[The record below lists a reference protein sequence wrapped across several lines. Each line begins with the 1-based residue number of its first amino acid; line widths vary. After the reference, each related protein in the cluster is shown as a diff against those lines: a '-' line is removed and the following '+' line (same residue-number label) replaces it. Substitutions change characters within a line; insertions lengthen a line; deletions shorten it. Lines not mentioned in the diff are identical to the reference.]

1 MSENSP
7 LSSNNPEILRDKR
20 VAAALFVL
28 LAAAI
33 LLPIWI
39 VHYPSLL
46 DFPNHVASA
55 FVLGHLHD
63 PSYTFGQYYA
73 GQWGLKP
80 YIATDFMMMEL
91 AKIVPPLVAGKI
103 VLSLGA
109 LGLPLAACF
118 FLRQVH
124 PGEDALA
131 FWFLLAAHNIFF
143 RYGFIGYFCSLGLM
157 FLMLGLWLRWLK
169 KPSILRWSFAC
180 LALTATYFSHIFGF
194 IFAMLIVGLYSL
206 TRPRWRE
213 WLWSAALAIPGIVFY
228 FISSRVVEKQY
239 GEMEFRTV
247 LDKLAVLNAI
257 LHGNSIPLDVLSF
270 LSLAALLLIG
280 LWRNR
285 EFKWDWRWL
294 VVLAGLWAAFAAMPV
309 GYGDGWNVDIR
320 ALPVIFIVLFT
331 MARFGK
337 RAWKLAPLALLIFAA
352 RTFEVSQHFRAAQPE
367 LEGLARSFSMTPP
380 NARVLPIV
388 EGSWEEPMDTYFA
401 HFWAYGVVDRG
412 WFSPY
417 LFQVPGLLPLQI
429 AKDTYT
435 LDGFW
440 DLSYDE
446 RVEWTG
452 IQDDYDYVW
461 GYDVPDRFQ
470 PGLHSIGEVI
480 YTSGKLQLFRIDKK
494 KTAAPPLPALP
505 PDTDQH

>member
-109 LGLPLAACF
+109 LGLPLAAWF

-206 TRPRWRE
+206 TRPRWR
-213 WLWSAALAIPGIVFY
+213 
-228 FISSRVVEKQY
+228 
-239 GEMEFRTV
+239 
-247 LDKLAVLNAI
+247 
-257 LHGNSIPLDVLSF
+257 
-270 LSLAALLLIG
+270 
-280 LWRNR
+280 
-285 EFKWDWRWL
+285 
-294 VVLAGLWAAFAAMPV
+294 
-309 GYGDGWNVDIR
+309 
-320 ALPVIFIVLFT
+320 
-331 MARFGK
+331 
-337 RAWKLAPLALLIFAA
+337 
-352 RTFEVSQHFRAAQPE
+352 
-367 LEGLARSFSMTPP
+367 
-380 NARVLPIV
+380 
-388 EGSWEEPMDTYFA
+388 
-401 HFWAYGVVDRG
+401 
-412 WFSPY
+412 
-417 LFQVPGLLPLQI
+417 
-429 AKDTYT
+429 
-435 LDGFW
+435 
-440 DLSYDE
+440 
-446 RVEWTG
+446 
-452 IQDDYDYVW
+452 
-461 GYDVPDRFQ
+461 
-470 PGLHSIGEVI
+470 
-480 YTSGKLQLFRIDKK
+480 
-494 KTAAPPLPALP
+494 
-505 PDTDQH
+505 